1 MLTVLRTLGK
11 WGECQEHNGKDLG
24 LKWRRETPFQEKE
37 EQKIGMRADA

>member
-1 MLTVLRTLGK
+1 MLRTLGK
-11 WGECQEHNGKDLG
+11 WGECQELNGKDLG